1 VKSSRNKFKKRRE
14 YVKVLIL
21 VVIGISLL
29 LVSSVGMVV
38 GAFVGAIA
46 APMWVFES
54 FSGDS
59 SQNRSVRDPFFDKI

>member
-1 VKSSRNKFKKRRE
+1 MKILIGI
-14 YVKVLIL
+14 VL
-21 VVIGISLL
+21 VISLL

-59 SQNRSVRDPFFDKI
+59 SQNRSARDPFFDKI